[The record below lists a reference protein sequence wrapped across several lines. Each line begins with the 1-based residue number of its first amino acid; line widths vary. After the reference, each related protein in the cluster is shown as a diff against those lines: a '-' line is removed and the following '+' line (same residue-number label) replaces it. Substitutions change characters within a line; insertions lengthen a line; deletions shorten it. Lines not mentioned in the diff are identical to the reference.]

1 MHLVETI
8 AACRTAR
15 AALSGTVGLVPTMGY
30 LHAGHMSL
38 VQAARQACDHV
49 VVSIFVNPTQF
60 RPDEDL
66 AAYPRDLPRD
76 LAMLRQAEVDVV
88 FAPTAAELYPPG
100 FDTYVTVGNLAA
112 PLEGAARPGFF
123 RGVTT
128 VVTKLLNIVTPQQV
142 FFGQKD
148 AQQSLVVQKFVAE
161 LNIPTQVVVC
171 PTIREDDGLALS
183 SRNQYLTPAE
193 RAAAPVLYRAL
204 TVART
209 AYQRGERSADRLRA
223 IMRATLSEE
232 PRAHTEYVS
241 VADPHTLRE
250 ADTVG
255 TNGALLSL
263 AVQLGRA
270 RLIDNIVLPP
280 TPTPTPPYDRET
292 TQ

>member
-1 MHLVETI
+1 MQLVETI

-15 AALSGTVGLVPTMGY
+15 AALTGTVGLVPTMGY

-66 AAYPRDLPRD
+66 ATYPRDMQRD

-88 FAPTAAELYPPG
+88 FAPTADELYPPG
-100 FDTYVTVGNLAA
+100 YDTYVTVGNLAA

-123 RGVTT
+123 RGVATI
-128 VVTKLLNIVTPQQV
+128 VTKLLNIVAPQQV

-161 LNIPTQVVVC
+161 LNIPTRVVVC

-204 TVART
+204 TAARVA
-209 AYQRGERSADRLRA
+209 YERGERSADRLRA
-223 IMRATLSEE
+223 IMRVTLGEE
-232 PRAHTEYVS
+232 PHAHTEYVS
-241 VADPHTLRE
+241 VADPRTLRE

-255 TNGALLSL
+255 DDGALLSL
-263 AVQLGRA
+263 AVQMGRA

-280 TPTPTPPYDRET
+280 PSNRNRET
-292 TQ
+292 NQ